1 MIDLGCFHNWAS
13 VNNAPMGSQIM
24 ILFLWIYSQKEDCW
38 IIWHVAFYCW
48 LSSWFCNSETQKTY
62 LKCNL
67 EIGQNRVDD
76 TCREIVVGKK
86 MLGSVFEGQTE
97 NQAQRPEFVLHV
109 IGSL

>member
-1 MIDLGCFHNWAS
+1 MY
-13 VNNAPMGSQIM
+13 
-24 ILFLWIYSQKEDCW
+24 LFKLWFSPDRCSGVRLLD
-38 IIWHVAFYCW
+38 HMACCFYCW